1 MAALAQG
8 RRHGRQRAWH
18 LGSRIGLDQ
27 LQRCAKDPAGTIIQ
41 NDQHGHG
48 FARPPSPVQPLEP
61 GNRGLFQQASHALK
75 AGSGTPFLSYR
86 LPILGAGQPL
96 KGGLDVNR
104 QTIFGSPYLL
114 GFDHL
119 ERLLERTARTAGES
133 YPPYNIEE
141 LEDDGIRITLAVAG
155 FSQEELS
162 VTEEDR
168 QLVVRG
174 RQADANGKTF
184 LHRGIAAR
192 QFLRSFVLADG
203 IEVTAAALA
212 NGLLKI
218 DLARKQVQPSTRV
231 IDIRTGG

>member
-1 MAALAQG
+1 M
-8 RRHGRQRAWH
+8 
-18 LGSRIGLDQ
+18 
-27 LQRCAKDPAGTIIQ
+27 GT
-41 NDQHGHG
+41 
-48 FARPPSPVQPLEP
+48 
-61 GNRGLFQQASHALK
+61 
-75 AGSGTPFLSYR
+75 
-86 LPILGAGQPL
+86 GQPL

-114 GFDHL
+114 GFEHL
-119 ERLLERTARTAGES
+119 ERLLERTARTAGDS

-141 LEDDGIRITLAVAG
+141 LPGDGGAPGESGGIRITLAVAG
-155 FSQEELS
+155 FSNEELS

-174 RQADANGKTF
+174 RQAEANGKTF

-218 DLARKQVQPSTRV
+218 DLARKQVQPSVRV